1 MESPIDPFAVTAGVE
16 EAGQEVVEEGE
27 VMEEEVVEDLPV
39 KGQEEGGDGEVGS
52 CTPLPSVSVL
62 DST

>member
-1 MESPIDPFAVTAGVE
+1 MTAGVE
-16 EAGQEVVEEGE
+16 EAGQEVGEVVEERE
-27 VMEEEVVEDLPV
+27 VVDEAEAVEDLPV